1 MEIRL
6 LPAPVDSSDSSDVT
20 AASTSLVPYDHGAV
34 ATRAS
39 TPSDIVRSADTY
51 VWPASAGRGGANRI
65 YGTPVE
71 DSHSEDASGETGESI
86 WEYVSG
92 WAWSRPIEL
101 TAVAQYLRSAAK
113 SISGNG
119 LLIDVYA

>member
-20 AASTSLVPYDHGAV
+20 AASTSLVPYDRGAIG
-34 ATRAS
+34 TRVS

-51 VWPASAGRGGANRI
+51 VWSAPAGRGGANRI

-71 DSHSEDASGETGESI
+71 DAWSEDASGGAAGSV

-101 TAVAQYLRSAAK
+101 TAIAQYLKSAAK
-113 SISGNG
+113 SISGSG